1 MSSLKKKSI
10 IIEITSEMQR
20 TYKNLTRNKFDVH
33 SILIV
38 FYGQIYFT
46 TELGY
51 YEYCVVV
58 F

>member
-1 MSSLKKKSI
+1 M
-10 IIEITSEMQR
+10 EITSEMQR